1 MLEHRNAECTGE
13 WRLVQSGENR
23 QIVCAGCGAEF
34 RATPARRRAAV
45 DEILAGSY
53 LQRLADEGTVGDA
66 ELDLG
71 EPNLEEPDL
80 DEVA

>member
-13 WRLVQSGENR
+13 WRLVLGGENR

-34 RATPARRRAAV
+34 RATPALRRAAV

-53 LQRLADEGTVGDA
+53 LRQLADEGIGEV
-66 ELDLG
+66 EPNLG
-71 EPNLEEPDL
+71 EPHLGEPDL